1 MPHIQLWVHYVWAT
15 KHRFP
20 YFEKDVRGTVF
31 DHIKQNADSK
41 AIHLDFIGGYYEHLH
56 ALISL
61 GASQQVDEIAQ
72 LLKGES
78 SHWINKEGICKKRFA
93 WQEEYFAAT
102 VSPKDLNSVRDYI
115 KNQEIH
121 HSKVSFEEEYE
132 EFLAR
137 ANIEVIGG
145 RPKR

>member
-15 KHRFP
+15 RRRFP
-20 YFEKDVRGTVF
+20 YFEKDIRESVF
-31 DHIKQNADSK
+31 DHIKENAEK
-41 AIHLDFIGGYYEHLH
+41 KNIHLDFIGGYYEHLH

-78 SHWINKEGICKKRFA
+78 SHWINKNKVCKNKFA

-102 VSPKDLNSVRDYI
+102 VSPRDLDSVREYI
-115 KNQEIH
+115 KNQEAH
-121 HSKVSFEEEYE
+121 HSKLSFEDEYR

-137 ANIEVIGG
+137 ANIKEEWG
-145 RPKR
+145 